1 MPNVHPTAVISPQAE
16 LSDDCEVGAYT
27 VIEGAVRLGAGVRI
41 APHAHLVGPVE
52 IGAGSSVWSFACV
65 GLPPQD
71 YKFGKD
77 HVTAGVKIGR
87 ETIIREHATIHAATN
102 ADRPTTVGDHVF
114 LMGMTHVAHDCIVGN
129 HVIFVNYAGIAG
141 HAEVGDGALLS
152 GQAIVH
158 QHCRIGRLAMMSGG
172 TGVSADV
179 PPFCVVNERQR
190 MGGVNRIGMRRAGM
204 PPEEI
209 NAVRRA
215 FKDAFGRTLPR
226 DDMLAVLDEIGADS
240 PAVAEMAAFVRA
252 AKRPVCPGP
261 GKPPRMSVRGGAA
274 EEPAGAAD

>member
-1 MPNVHPTAVISPQAE
+1 MPNVHPTAVISPEAE
-16 LSDDCEVGAYT
+16 LSPDCEIGPYT
-27 VIEGAVRLGAGVRI
+27 VIEGRVRLGEGVRI
-41 APHAHLVGPVE
+41 APHVHLTGPLE
-52 IGAGSSVWSFACV
+52 IGARTSVWSFACL

-71 YKFGKD
+71 FKFGEG
-77 HVTAGVKIGR
+77 HETAGVKIGSD
-87 ETIIREHATIHAATN
+87 TIIREHATVHAATN
-102 ADRPTTVGDHVF
+102 AERPTTVGDHTF
-114 LMGMTHVAHDCIVGN
+114 LMGMTHVAHDCVVGN

-141 HAEVGDGALLS
+141 HAQVGDNALLS

-158 QHCRIGRLAMMSGG
+158 QHCRIGRLALMSGG

-204 PPEEI
+204 PADEV

-215 FKDAFGRTLPR
+215 FKDVFGRTLPR
-226 DDMLAVLDEIGADS
+226 DEMLAILDEQGADS
-240 PAVAEMAAFVRA
+240 PAVAEMAAFIRE

-261 GKPPRMSVRGGAA
+261 SKPPRMSVRAGQA
-274 EEPAGAAD
+274 EEPAGAAE